1 MSTKYDELKADIKC
15 WERMFERQHKRKPS
29 KTDIKNAPPEI
40 LKCYK
45 DYMTLKKEKSLVS
58 SGNDVFGAHLNK
70 PREIIEK
77 SEQKENLIA
86 VKPNLRKTFEIKKS
100 KAKQVAETLGED
112 SLMDC
117 FGINSFV
124 SSSDTIPNAPVLPK
138 RSFFTEKSSEIL
150 KNLEKQSADTVA
162 TFHEVRS
169 RRLLEFTIEQSNSS
183 KHTENR
189 EENSKPPDGGS
200 VDSCP
205 SSKYSVNFRDV
216 NESCDVFELTEDSV
230 SGAEKSRKAE
240 CNSVESIESNL
251 SINEDLL
258 NQKQVRLKLKL
269 IRSLEICPQIYHF
282 KQLHLYFVTTLC

>member
-1 MSTKYDELKADIKC
+1 MSMNAKYDELKADIKC
-15 WERMFERQHKRKPS
+15 WEKMFERQHKRKPS

-40 LKCYK
+40 LQCYK
-45 DYMTLKKEKSLVS
+45 DYMALKKEKSLVS

-124 SSSDTIPNAPVLPK
+124 SSSDTIPNAPVLRK

-169 RRLLEFTIEQSNSS
+169 RRLLESTIEQSTSS
-183 KHTENR
+183 QHTESR
-189 EENSKPPDGGS
+189 EEISKLPDGGS
-200 VDSCP
+200 VD
-205 SSKYSVNFRDV
+205 YSVNFRDV
-216 NESCDVFELTEDSV
+216 NESCDVFELTEESV
-230 SGAEKSRKAE
+230 SGAEKSRQAE
-240 CNSVESIESNL
+240 CNFVESIESNL
-251 SINEDLL
+251 PINEDLF
-258 NQKQVRLKLKL
+258 NQKQVRLKLKFIQSFE
-269 IRSLEICPQIYHF
+269 IRSQIYHSE
-282 KQLHLYFVTTLC
+282 QLLLYFELTALS